1 LVLEDAGG
9 RDSRVERRHTEE
21 QSEIMA
27 AISEQRLFDALAT
40 ITRAFADGGVPA
52 MPGADIPQGGTA
64 LEPSPAIAAMD
75 DTAREVLGEAAL
87 AVAFGAFASRGGD
100 GGPIHTLIAS
110 LGLMAILAG
119 DEPDPPAEITNIA
132 AQDEQVEA
140 EIDRAG
146 VALDGAHGADAAT
159 EEVVGALEARILG
172 TAITLAGCTLPEGAS
187 GQHAVRLRA
196 ARCLARLAAGLMAMN
211 VARGTTPEV
220 TAATAAAEPNAQSN
234 GIAET
239 VARPEG

>member
-1 LVLEDAGG
+1 MV
-9 RDSRVERRHTEE
+9 T
-21 QSEIMA
+21 
-27 AISEQRLFDALAT
+27 ISEQRLFDALAT

-52 MPGADIPQGGTA
+52 LPSADVAPGSTA
-64 LEPSPAIAAMD
+64 PEPSPAIAAMD
-75 DTAREVLGEAAL
+75 DATREVLGEAAL

-119 DEPDPPAEITNIA
+119 EEPDPPAEITNIA

-146 VALDGAHGADAAT
+146 EALDGAHGADAVA

-211 VARGTTPEV
+211 VAGGTTPEV
-220 TAATAAAEPNAQSN
+220 TAATAPA
-234 GIAET
+234 
-239 VARPEG
+239 